1 MLAST
6 PVALALALLTGTP
19 LAAELPP
26 LSECQA
32 VQERIQLSPEPAG
45 NLHTVCISPGLV
57 TSLLLDEQLPSGTVE
72 LEAKEHEVL
81 VAQAGR
87 VVTLVPAG
95 NLMPGRRFNMAVHFR
110 DGAAPVS
117 ASFVLVVHPA
127 WGQRQVEVFR
137 RKRTVESYQQALKEK
152 ESEAQLCHEENA
164 QLRQAQGRPD
174 GLRGLRSAG
183 LMGQGGIAFR
193 ALGEST
199 TQRPGSVLSARNA
212 MAYRSRARVAVELR
226 LELTA
231 PAGSETWEAGGA
243 ALIGPGGR
251 VVPVLEVWQE
261 TPVTPGK
268 GMSVVMVEAEALPDE
283 AQGTF
288 TLKLWDA
295 GGARTLTLDGV
306 TFPPLQVATSPR
318 E

>member
-1 MLAST
+1 M
-6 PVALALALLTGTP
+6 
-19 LAAELPP
+19 
-26 LSECQA
+26 
-32 VQERIQLSPEPAG
+32 
-45 NLHTVCISPGLV
+45 HMVCISPGLV

-72 LEAKEHEVL
+72 LEAKEQEML

-95 NLMPGRRFNMAVHFR
+95 NLMPGRRFNMTVHFR
-110 DGAAPVS
+110 DGAAPAS
-117 ASFVLVVHPA
+117 AGFVLVVHPA

-152 ESEAQLCHEENA
+152 EAEAQQCHEENA
-164 QLRQAQGRPD
+164 QFRAAQGRPD

-183 LMGQGGIAFR
+183 LMGKGGIAYR

-199 TQRPGSVLSARNA
+199 THRPGSVLKARET
-212 MAYRSRARVAVELR
+212 MSYRSGARVAVELR

-231 PAGSETWEAGGA
+231 PAGSESWEAGGA

-251 VVPVLEVWQE
+251 VLPVLEVWQE